1 MPVHRCRLFT
11 VACVPLLVV
20 TATAQDAALRGFD
33 AVALVGGKELA
44 GKPELTIERGGFRY
58 QFATDE
64 NRATFAAS
72 PERYEIQFGGAC
84 ARMGPLTGAGDTGR
98 FHVHAERIYVF
109 ASDQCRDGFKK
120 KPEAFLPQDEVA
132 PTPSP
137 DAVAAGKALVRRAA
151 EAHGGAAR
159 LQALRTLKWQRS
171 NASGNTTELVRTSVQ
186 FPDAARVDQDFVQ
199 GDKVWRY
206 ARAVAPGGSF
216 FVSQG
221 AGRPMS
227 PSAEREMRRDF
238 AREPLLALRA
248 ALDGGAF
255 VQPAGKRT
263 VLGIDVEEVA
273 IWCDGHTT
281 TFGLDAEGRV
291 RTARCRARGGRLWF
305 GAAELRFDD
314 LQPHGGVLVASTV
327 VASFEGTPDP
337 ALGERRQEI
346 AVDAEL
352 PAGIFT
358 APK

>member
-1 MPVHRCRLFT
+1 M
-11 VACVPLLVV
+11 LVV
-20 TATAQDAALRGFD
+20 SAPAQDAALRGFD
-33 AVALVGGKELA
+33 PVALVGGKELA
-44 GKPELTIERGGFRY
+44 GKPELTADHGGFRY

-64 NRATFAAS
+64 NRAAFAAS
-72 PERYEIQFGGAC
+72 PERYEVQFGGAC
-84 ARMGPLTGAGDTGR
+84 ARMGPLSGAGDTGR

-120 KPEAFLPQDEVA
+120 KPEAFLPQDEPA
-132 PTPSP
+132 PTPSA
-137 DAVAAGKALVRRAA
+137 DAVEAGKALVRRAA
-151 EAHGGAAR
+151 EAHGGAKR
-159 LQALRTLKWQRS
+159 LQALRTLKFQRS
-171 NASGNTTELVRTSVQ
+171 TANGNTTELVRTSVQ
-186 FPDAARVDQDFVQ
+186 FPDAARIDQDFLQ

-216 FVSQG
+216 FATQG
-221 AGRPMS
+221 TGRPMA

-281 TFGLDAEGRV
+281 TFGLDTDGRV
-291 RTARCRARGGRLWF
+291 RTARCRARGGSLWF
-305 GAAELRFDD
+305 GALELRFDD
-314 LQPHGGVLVASTV
+314 LQTHGGVLVPSTV
-327 VASFEGTPDP
+327 VATFDGQPD
-337 ALGERRQEI
+337 AVLSERRQEI

-352 PAGIFT
+352 PAGMFT